1 MDTSNSEAAPL
12 DTLMGS
18 PADQGSEQGL
28 RVAVLLSMAGG
39 FLDAFTWVG
48 HGGVFANAQTGNVV
62 LLGLSLA
69 AGHWQRAIRHLLPIV
84 AFFGGVF
91 VAHRIRSR
99 ASRTDLKTA
108 AIWTLGFE
116 IALLIVVAFLPPTF
130 PSDPVIIGIAFVA
143 ALQTASFNKVEG
155 LPYSS
160 VMTTGNLRRSAES
173 LFDGL
178 LGSRNL
184 FALRQSRIFG
194 TICATFCLGALIG
207 GFLTSRLG
215 NRALVF
221 VVITLLVVY
230 TMCRP
235 RRLQGGSEEA

>member
-1 MDTSNSEAAPL
+1 M
-12 DTLMGS
+12 
-18 PADQGSEQGL
+18 
-28 RVAVLLSMAGG
+28 LLSMAGG

-69 AGHWQRAIRHLLPIV
+69 AGHWQRAVRHLLPIV

-91 VAHRIRSR
+91 VAHRIRLRVSR
-99 ASRTDLKTA
+99 SHLKTP

-130 PSDPVIIGIAFVA
+130 PGDPIIIGIAFVA

-155 LPYSS
+155 LQYSS

-178 LGSRNL
+178 FGSRDP

-194 TICATFCLGALIG
+194 TICAMFCLGALFG
-207 GFLTSRLG
+207 GILTSRLG

-221 VVITLLVVY
+221 VVLALLVVY
-230 TMCRP
+230 TMCRQRK
-235 RRLQGGSEEA
+235 RR